1 MPGAPELSL
10 VSTSADSVTV
20 SWRVPEGTVVE
31 RYEIQWR
38 VRDEES
44 QSMSSTHTDDS
55 LSSSTEQYTISGL
68 QQITNGTIEILVT
81 AVNGAGISS
90 SIPLTL
96 HSNALQRNDVPSE
109 ENGDLPSEEDS
120 AEPDSDAL
128 SSNVIIGGAVGIFF
142 VSLVIGVLVAV
153 VVLKVTRSRKKEKL
167 VCIVYFSNRQFS
179 GTLCG

>member
-1 MPGAPELSL
+1 MSL

-44 QSMSSTHTDDS
+44 QSMSSTHTEES
-55 LSSSTEQYTISGL
+55 LSSSTDQYTISGL
-68 QQITNGTIEILVT
+68 QQTANGTIEVLVT

-109 ENGDLPSEEDS
+109 ESGDLPSEEDS

-128 SSNVIIGGAVGIFF
+128 SSNVVIGGAVGIFF

-153 VVLKVTRSRKKEKL
+153 VVLKVITCSRKKEKL

>member
-1 MPGAPELSL
+1 MES
-10 VSTSADSVTV
+10 
-20 SWRVPEGTVVE
+20 
-31 RYEIQWR
+31 YEIQWR
-38 VRDEES
+38 VREGKS
-44 QSMSSTHTDDS
+44 LSMTTTITDNS

-109 ENGDLPSEEDS
+109 ENGDLPSEENDDLPSEEDGAESDS
-120 AEPDSDAL
+120 NAL
-128 SSNVIIGGAVGIFF
+128 SSNVGVIIGGALGIFF

-167 VCIVYFSNRQFS
+167 VCIVYFSNTEFS